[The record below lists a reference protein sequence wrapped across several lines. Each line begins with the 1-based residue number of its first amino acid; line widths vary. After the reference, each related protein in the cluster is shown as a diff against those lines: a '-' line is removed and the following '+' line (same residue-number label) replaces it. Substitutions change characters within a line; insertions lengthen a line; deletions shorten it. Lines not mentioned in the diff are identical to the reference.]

1 VTAFQTSESWEKGH
15 VAVVFGSREGI
26 LHTVQAAHHSS
37 VNAEL
42 QWLFVLLD
50 MSREFSSLGMCIL
63 SSLPTEQGCQTCG
76 SQSFIM
82 WPTHVSTCIIFHC
95 YFNHFCPIINVKQSH

>member
-1 VTAFQTSESWEKGH
+1 MLRTWLTAFQTSESWETGH

-26 LHTVQAAHHSS
+26 LDTMQAARHYR

-50 MSREFSSLGMCIL
+50 MPREFLSLGTCTL

-82 WPTHVSTCIIFHC
+82 WPTQALTNIMFHC
-95 YFNHFCPIINVKQSH
+95 HCNHFFFPY